1 MLLLLI
7 FFNLQKMNR
16 KKTKTIK
23 TLQTY
28 TIFANSQHQKTKVYP
43 VWLFI
48 IPFSL
53 KKNQWLF
60 INSWSRSWYPIDCQ
74 YNAWFVSE
82 GVNILF
88 AQRLLSMAFPC
99 NGIHVLWYKS
109 IPIAKNYRLYHL
121 YRSWLSFTAFLKE
134 KKTFHVFHFI
144 CLNSI

>member
-1 MLLLLI
+1 M
-7 FFNLQKMNR
+7 
-16 KKTKTIK
+16 T
-23 TLQTY
+23 
-28 TIFANSQHQKTKVYP
+28 VYHT
-43 VWLFI
+43 VFYQ
-48 IPFSL
+48 

-60 INSWSRSWYPIDCQ
+60 IYSWSRSWYPIDCQ

-88 AQRLLSMAFPC
+88 AQRLLSMAFPS

-109 IPIAKNYRLYHL
+109 IPLLLKNYRLYHL

-144 CLNSI
+144 CLNSISDSKCDAYIIMLSVNSSSLRTRP